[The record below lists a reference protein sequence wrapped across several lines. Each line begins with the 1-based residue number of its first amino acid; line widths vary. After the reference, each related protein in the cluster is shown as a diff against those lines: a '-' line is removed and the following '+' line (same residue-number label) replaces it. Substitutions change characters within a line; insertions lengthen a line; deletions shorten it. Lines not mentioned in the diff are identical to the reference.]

1 MALGLRRPRLSVNL
15 LRARRYATVR
25 PVTFVGQPPK
35 SPEKTLPPT
44 LTAPSALDALI
55 LSELRNTP
63 KTDLPSL
70 VQQYL
75 DNSGH
80 VLDTSLPY
88 ESRPNQ
94 KRRARDDEDGVYL
107 VAHAAQHD
115 DEYKVSLC
123 SGFMLNVPSEG
134 PSTTA
139 GSVLVTCAHTLE
151 EVTYVRFPQGHA
163 NWSGV

>member
-1 MALGLRRPRLSVNL
+1 MALGLRRPRLPVNF

-25 PVTFVGQPPK
+25 PVTFVGQPPRL
-35 SPEKTLPPT
+35 PEKTPPST

-55 LSELRNTP
+55 LSKLQNTP
-63 KTDLPSL
+63 KANLPSL

-94 KRRARDDEDGVYL
+94 KRRAREDEDGVYL

-123 SGFMLNVPSEG
+123 SGFMLNVPA
-134 PSTTA
+134 TA

-151 EVTYVRFPQGHA
+151 EVTCARFPQGNA